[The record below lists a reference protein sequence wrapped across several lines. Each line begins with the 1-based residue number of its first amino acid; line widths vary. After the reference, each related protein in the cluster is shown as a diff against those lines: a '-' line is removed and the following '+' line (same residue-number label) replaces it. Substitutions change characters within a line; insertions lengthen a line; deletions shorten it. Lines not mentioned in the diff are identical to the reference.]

1 MQGNNYITIPR
12 GLWRIR
18 SLNNVGMF
26 LLFTLFYCHQRGV
39 KTSRKSLSR
48 HSHLSLSSISRAIN
62 RLVELGLITKEAH
75 TDEDG
80 ANLTTTYT
88 INEEALLSACGEQP

>member
-1 MQGNNYITIPR
+1 MQEENYVMVPP
-12 GLWRIR
+12 GLWRIQCL
-18 SLNNVGMF
+18 SNAGMF

-48 HSHLSLSSISRAIN
+48 HSHLSLTSISRGIN
-62 RLVELGLITKEAH
+62 NLVELGLITKEAH

-88 INEEALLSACGEQP
+88 INEEALLSACGE